1 MSQAS
6 ALEAVRRFH
15 DILILVSHEP
25 VRTAYE
31 VAQHLDIPLSSAYML
46 VAEMERL
53 TCLTRDESGYLLAG
67 TRTHQMG
74 LAANGMRVPAQHL
87 APLVRYL
94 RDHTGETAFTAR
106 LTDRLVVGTVATG
119 SSAHHVF
126 VRPFQTFQ
134 LPAYP
139 PVAEAGKVWRLA
151 VLDPLA
157 DDTSQ
162 GNRPPLDV
170 HAMAL
175 AHVPGTPTEQQLL
188 MAVTCTA
195 TTDIGALE
203 IARRMHEVARFF
215 VETQNAR
222 RD

>member
-15 DILILVSHEP
+15 DILILVSHEG

-31 VAQHLDIPLSSAYML
+31 VAQRLDMPLSSAYVL

-53 TCLTRDESGYLLAG
+53 ACLTRDESGYLLAG

-74 LAANGMRVPAQHL
+74 LAACGMQVPAQHL

-119 SSAHHVF
+119 SSAHHVI
-126 VRPFQTFQ
+126 VQAFQTYQ
-134 LPAYP
+134 LPADAP
-139 PVAEAGKVWRLA
+139 AADSGAVWRLTI
-151 VLDPLA
+151 VDPQENGA
-157 DDTSQ
+157 SQ
-162 GNRPPLDV
+162 VNQMHLSV
-170 HAMAL
+170 HALAL
-175 AHVPGTPTEQQLL
+175 AHDRGTPPDKQLV
-188 MAVTCTA
+188 MAVACTD
-195 TTDIGALE
+195 TTDAVARN
-203 IARRMHEVARFF
+203 IARRLHEVAQFF
-215 VETQNAR
+215 DNTRERQQ
-222 RD
+222 D